1 MEAKNMGLMSE
12 TDNIIAEYYSGK
24 KTYREVINELWPQ
37 ACELTE
43 RMWKV
48 FNTSGNNQN
57 KEFTKLWLRQW
68 CNDPEY
74 NQYNAD
80 DVELLIKGNSLFLI
94 PYADKKPIKVI
105 IA

>member
-24 KTYREVINELWPQ
+24 KTYREAMNELWPQ
-37 ACELTE
+37 ARELTE

-48 FNTSGNNQN
+48 FNTPGNNRN
-57 KEFTKLWLRQW
+57 KEFTKSWLRQW

-80 DVELLIKGNSLFLI
+80 DVELLIKGNSLFLV
-94 PYADKKPIKVI
+94 PLADRKPIKLI

>member
-24 KTYREVINELWPQ
+24 KTYREAMNELWPQ
-37 ACELTE
+37 ARELTE

-48 FNTSGNNQN
+48 FNTSGHNQN
-57 KEFTKLWLRQW
+57 KEFTKSWLRQW
-68 CNDPEY
+68 YNDPEY

-80 DVELLIKGNSLFLI
+80 DVELLIKGNGLFLI
-94 PYADKKPIKVI
+94 PHADRKPIKLI